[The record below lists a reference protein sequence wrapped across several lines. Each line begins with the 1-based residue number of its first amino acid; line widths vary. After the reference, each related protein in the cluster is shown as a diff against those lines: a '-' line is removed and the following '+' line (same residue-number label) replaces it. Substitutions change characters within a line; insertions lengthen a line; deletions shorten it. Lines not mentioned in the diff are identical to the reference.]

1 MIVRIR
7 LRTARHP
14 STPSGPGSGPDA
26 GRGQDPGRSQGQGR
40 SQGPGRGQGS
50 GWGQGPDSGPG
61 RPPGGRPGPGGP
73 AKPPP
78 PSWRRWLLPLAVL
91 ATLLLLLLF
100 SKSGTPGTRYGYTD
114 FLNRVDAGQV
124 QTVDVSDTGGVNGT
138 LKDGTHF
145 TSQIPTALD
154 TSPLSTALSG
164 HHVTVTGSR
173 TSGGGS
179 IWSTL
184 LVFLPLLIFG
194 GLFLWSG
201 RMAARSLGGGLSA
214 IGRSRAKIIE
224 AERPATGF
232 ADVAGYEGVKQ
243 EVSEVVDFLR
253 SPERYAAAGAKGP
266 RGVIM
271 VGPPGTGKTL
281 LARAVAGEASVP
293 FLSVTGSGFVEMFVG
308 VGASRVRDLFEDARK
323 RAPSIIFIDEI
334 DAVGGRRAGGTRLGG
349 NDERE
354 QTLNQLLAEM
364 DGFDQ
369 STGIVVI
376 AATNRPDALD
386 PALLRPG
393 RFDRQVTVPLPNQA
407 ERAAIL
413 AVHAR
418 GKTLGPD
425 VDLGRLARGTPGF
438 SGADLANLV
447 NEAAINA
454 VRADRATLTADDL
467 DAARDRVLLGRRES
481 SNALLPEERQSVAVH
496 ESGHALV
503 AALCEHADPVA
514 KVTIL
519 PAGVALGVT
528 EQLPEAERRLY
539 SEGYLTDLITV
550 QLGGRAA
557 ELVVFGEGSTGAAND
572 LANATSVA
580 TRMVREF
587 GLSPELGPVGYSSGT
602 PHYLGESPEDLLR
615 RPYSEQTQRA
625 VDEAVA
631 RLLRRAERRALDLL
645 TEHRH
650 HLDELAALLVARE
663 TVDGA
668 VVLDILAHPA
678 PRHPGPQHPVLLD
691 KPRPVPPDEPHGTE
705 EPERPERPGEPGED
719 HRP

>member
-1 MIVRIR
+1 MTGRIR
-7 LRTARHP
+7 LRATRHQATRDQATRHQATRDQATRDQATRHQATRHP
-14 STPSGPGSGPDA
+14 ATPPGPSSSGGPEQGPSGPGPFK
-26 GRGQDPGRSQGQGR
+26 P
-40 SQGPGRGQGS
+40 
-50 GWGQGPDSGPG
+50 
-61 RPPGGRPGPGGP
+61 RPPQS
-73 AKPPP
+73 KPPP
-78 PSWRRWLLPLAVL
+78 PPGVRRWLLPVGALLAL
-91 ATLLLLLLF
+91 ILLLVVQAP
-100 SKSGTPGTRYGYTD
+100 GPAGTRYGYSD
-114 FLNRVDAGQV
+114 FVGRVDAGQV
-124 QTVDVSDTGGVNGT
+124 KTVNVTDTGGVSGT
-138 LKDGTHF
+138 LKDGTRF

-154 TSPLSTALSG
+154 TTRLSQSLATQ
-164 HHVTVTGSR
+164 HVDVTGSR
-173 TSGGGS
+173 TGGSS

-184 LVFLPLLIFG
+184 LLFLPLLVFG

-201 RMAARSLGGGLSA
+201 RLAARTMTGGLSA

-243 EVSEVVDFLR
+243 EVSEVVDYLR
-253 SPERYAAAGAKGP
+253 SPGRYAAAGAKGP

-281 LARAVAGEASVP
+281 LARAVAGEAEVP

-308 VGASRVRDLFEDARK
+308 VGASRVRDLFDDARK

-334 DAVGGRRAGGTRLGG
+334 DAVGGRRAGGSRLGG

-393 RFDRQVTVPLPNQA
+393 RFDRQVTVPLPNQR

-413 AVHAR
+413 AVHVR
-418 GKTLGPD
+418 GKTLAPD
-425 VDLGRLARGTPGF
+425 ADLDRIARGTPGF

-454 VRADRATLTADDL
+454 VRADRATITADDL
-467 DAARDRVLLGRRES
+467 DTARDRVLLGRRES
-481 SNALLPEERQSVAVH
+481 SNALLPEERHAVAVH
-496 ESGHALV
+496 ESGHALM

-519 PAGVALGVT
+519 PAGVALGAT
-528 EQLPEAERRLY
+528 EQLPEAERHLY
-539 SEGYLTDLITV
+539 SESYLTDLLTV

-587 GLSPELGPVGYSSGT
+587 GLSPDLGPVGYASGS
-602 PHYLGESPEDLLR
+602 PRYLGESPEDLLR
-615 RPYSEQTQRA
+615 RPYSEETQRA
-625 VDEAVA
+625 IDEAVA
-631 RLLRRAERRALDLL
+631 ALLRRAEQRAIGLL
-645 TEHRH
+645 REHRH
-650 HLDELAALLVARE
+650 HLDELAALLVAQE
-663 TVDGA
+663 TVNGA
-668 VVLDILAHPA
+668 VVLDILRHPA
-678 PRHPGPQHPVLLD
+678 VNL
-691 KPRPVPPDEPHGTE
+691 
-705 EPERPERPGEPGED
+705 PE
-719 HRP
+719 

>member
-7 LRTARHP
+7 LRAARHP
-14 STPSGPGSGPDA
+14 ATPPGPGPGPGPAPGSGP
-26 GRGQDPGRSQGQGR
+26 GQGWGR
-40 SQGPGRGQGS
+40 PQGPERNQ
-50 GWGQGPDSGPG
+50 
-61 RPPGGRPGPGGP
+61 GPGGP

-78 PSWRRWLLPLAVL
+78 PSWRRWLLPVAVL
-91 ATLLLLLLF
+91 VTLLLLVLF
-100 SKSGTPGTRYGYTD
+100 SNPGKPGTRYGYTD
-114 FLNRVDAGQV
+114 FVHRVDAGQV
-124 QTVDVSDTGGVNGT
+124 QTVDVSDTGAVSGT
-138 LKDGTHF
+138 LKDGTRF

-154 TSPLSTALSG
+154 TSQLSGALSAHG
-164 HHVTVTGSR
+164 VTVTGSR
-173 TSGGGS
+173 SSSGSS

-184 LVFLPLLIFG
+184 LLFLPLLVFG
-194 GLFLWSG
+194 ALFLWSG

-224 AERPATGF
+224 AERPNTGF
-232 ADVAGYEGVKQ
+232 SDVAGYEGVKQ

-308 VGASRVRDLFEDARK
+308 VGASRVRDLFDEARK

-418 GKTLGPD
+418 GKTLAPD

-481 SNALLPEERQSVAVH
+481 SNALLPEERHAVAVH
-496 ESGHALV
+496 ESGHALM

-519 PAGVALGVT
+519 PAGVALGAT
-528 EQLPEAERRLY
+528 EQLPEAERHLY
-539 SEGYLTDLITV
+539 SEGYLTDLLTV

-602 PHYLGESPEDLLR
+602 PHYLGDNPEDLLR

-631 RLLRRAERRALDLL
+631 GLLRGAERRAVDLL

-650 HLDELAALLVARE
+650 HLDELAALLVAQE
-663 TVDGA
+663 TVDGR
-668 VVLDILAHPA
+668 VVLEILAHPA
-678 PRHPGPQHPVLLD
+678 GGAQQPVSLRKPDGADGPERLEGPDGRGGAPGPD
-691 KPRPVPPDEPHGTE
+691 A
-705 EPERPERPGEPGED
+705 
-719 HRP
+719 

>member
-1 MIVRIR
+1 MIARIR
-7 LRTARHP
+7 LRAARHP
-14 STPSGPGSGPDA
+14 ATPPP
-26 GRGQDPGRSQGQGR
+26 
-40 SQGPGRGQGS
+40 PGRG
-50 GWGQGPDSGPG
+50 PE
-61 RPPGGRPGPGGP
+61 RPRAPGGP
-73 AKPPP
+73 PPKPPAP
-78 PSWRRWLLPLAVL
+78 ALRRWLLPVAALV
-91 ATLLLLLLF
+91 TLLMLVLF
-100 SKSGTPGTRYGYTD
+100 SRSGSTGASYGYTD
-114 FLNRVDAGQV
+114 FVNRVGAGQV
-124 QTVDVSDTGGVNGT
+124 RTVDITDTGGVTGT

-154 TSPLSTALSG
+154 TSQLSG
-164 HHVTVTGSR
+164 ELAGQHVDVTASR
-173 TSGGGS
+173 SGGSS

-184 LVFLPLLIFG
+184 LLFLPLLLFG

-224 AERPATGF
+224 AERPATRF

-281 LARAVAGEASVP
+281 LARAVAGEAEVP

-308 VGASRVRDLFEDARK
+308 VGASRVRDLFDEARK

-354 QTLNQLLAEM
+354 QTLNQLLSEM
-364 DGFDQ
+364 DGFDPT
-369 STGIVVI
+369 TGIVVI

-413 AVHAR
+413 AVHVR
-418 GKTLGPD
+418 GKTLAPD
-425 VDLGRLARGTPGF
+425 ADLNRIARGTPGF

-467 DAARDRVLLGRRES
+467 DAARDRVLLGRRDS
-481 SNALLPEERQSVAVH
+481 SNALLPDERHAVAVH
-496 ESGHALV
+496 ESGHALT

-519 PAGVALGVT
+519 PAGVSLGAT
-528 EQLPEAERRLY
+528 EQLPEAERHLY
-539 SEGYLTDLITV
+539 TEGYLTDLITV

-572 LANATSVA
+572 LAHATGVA

-587 GLSPELGPVGYSSGT
+587 GLSPELGPVGYSSGS
-602 PHYLGESPEDLLR
+602 PNYLGDGPEDLFR

-625 VDEAVA
+625 VDEAVS
-631 RLLRRAERRALDLL
+631 RLLRRAERRAVDLL
-645 TEHRH
+645 REHRH
-650 HLDELAALLVARE
+650 HLDELAALLVAQE

-668 VVLDILAHPA
+668 VVLDILRHPA
-678 PRHPGPQHPVLLD
+678 
-691 KPRPVPPDEPHGTE
+691 
-705 EPERPERPGEPGED
+705 
-719 HRP
+719 